1 METELAKKI
10 EAFRVE
16 VSQKAEHIVFSV
28 FPSKIIELQEL
39 ITSTASANSPFHPS
53 NISTTDTSVYSPSQ
67 PNSDEPAT
75 RKRRLENG
83 VDEQGVRF
91 TGKVASN
98 KSISA
103 LHDTVKRECEQL
115 AANVDAVKVWITLTM
130 PKIEDGDNFGVQ
142 VQEECLS
149 ELHRAQESAYNI
161 RDVARQDYITRAK
174 LCSKLLKYPNV
185 EDYIIALKEH
195 DGKQV
200 FYARQH
206 IIDVRNLYAS
216 LMDLL
221 QKNISKIRSPK
232 ANNSGGMY

>member
-10 EAFRVE
+10 EAFRAE
-16 VSQKAEHIVFSV
+16 VSQKAEHIVFNV

-39 ITSTASANSPFHPS
+39 ITSTASSNSPFHPS
-53 NISTTDTSVYSPSQ
+53 NISLTDASVYSPSQ

-75 RKRRLENG
+75 RKRRLDNG
-83 VDEQGVRF
+83 VDEQGARF

-98 KSISA
+98 KHISG

-115 AANVDAVKVWITLTM
+115 ATNVDAVKVWITLTM

-195 DGKQV
+195 DEKQL
-200 FYARQH
+200 FYGRQH
-206 IIDVRNLYAS
+206 IVDVRNLYAS